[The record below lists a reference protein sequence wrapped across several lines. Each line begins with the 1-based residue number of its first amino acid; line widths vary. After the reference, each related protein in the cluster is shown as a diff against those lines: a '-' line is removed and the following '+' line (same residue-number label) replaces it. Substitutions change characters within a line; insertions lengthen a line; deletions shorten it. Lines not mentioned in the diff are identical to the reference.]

1 MFSFKKWIEFYKK
14 LNCILKSKGMKN
26 CIAILMVCFLFFNQS
41 LVAQEQ
47 NVRKRGSKKQLQES
61 TEKEVKVKENI
72 EEKKTTS
79 INGVIK
85 DESGEGLPSAII
97 SILGTPYGTLTQL
110 DGSFN
115 LKDVP
120 KGNYQLKVSYVGFQ
134 DVIKEITIS
143 DEPLSLGE
151 MILKSDAIGLEEIQ
165 VVASYVTD
173 RKTPNAVSS
182 IDLRQI
188 QEQLGSQEIPMA
200 LKLTPSVYT
209 SNAGGGFGDSRIN
222 VRGFQQEE
230 IAVLINGVPIND
242 MAAGRV
248 FWSNWQGLA
257 DYVRNIQIQRGLGAS
272 RLAISSIGG
281 TMNFI
286 TKTTDAQKGGSIL
299 METSNIY
306 DLKTVVT
313 LSTGLSPK
321 GWAMTVSGGRTVGK
335 GYIENLFID
344 VWSYYFS
351 VSKQVNSKHLLT
363 FNAIGAPQKHGQ
375 RFQRLSEKRYKELGN
390 RFANVDFG
398 YLNGQK
404 VNNADNFY
412 HKPQLQLNHY
422 WDITEKSKL
431 STNVY
436 ASWGRGG
443 GSGTLGKSPSRN
455 GVNGTLN
462 WEALQAENR
471 NGVDTLLTPNGRTI
485 GYNSVGI
492 LRNSHNDHNWYGIL
506 STFNTQLTE
515 NLNFIAGIDGRLFDS
530 RNYRKIKNL
539 IGGDYWIE
547 KNYANDSTMYLINVT
562 SSSTKIDT
570 IKNGRICRPGD
581 IVDYDYRTYVN
592 WAGAFSQIEYNTQT
606 ISAYLNLA
614 VSNTWQKRKELMRKT
629 DTPES
634 ETKTFFAYVVKGGMS
649 FSPSS
654 NHTIFING
662 GHFTRAPFLRFSLV
676 DERTKN
682 EFVNNLKNEKVYSA
696 EIGYNFQNKFLT
708 LNFNAYYTQ
717 WKDKGVR
724 VSYNNAQGQLAY
736 ANIAGMAATHMGI
749 ELDGKIRPFDK
760 ITLNYMFHAGDWKWT
775 NDVSATVINEND
787 LSTKQFNLYLK
798 NIKVGDSPQTTGSLG
813 FQYNFTKDL
822 YLGINSIYYA
832 NMYANF
838 NPETRTKETDRNQ
851 SWKMPDF
858 MLFDLHAGY
867 YFNVDKLPASIKFH
881 VFNLLDKAYFME
893 AQDGLNHD
901 RATSTM
907 FYGYGRVFN
916 VSLNLS
922 F

>member
-1 MFSFKKWIEFYKK
+1 MQKSFRSLI
-14 LNCILKSKGMKN
+14 LVLLCI
-26 CIAILMVCFLFFNQS
+26 S
-41 LVAQEQ
+41 LIQTIQAQEE
-47 NVRKRGSKKQLQES
+47 NVRKKGLKKKLP
-61 TEKEVKVKENI
+61 KENTETVTKEKT
-72 EEKKTTS
+72 EEKKVIGIS
-79 INGVIK
+79 GVVK
-85 DESGEGLPSAII
+85 DENGEALPGAII
-97 SILGTPYGTLTQL
+97 SLVGTSYGTLSQL
-110 DGSFN
+110 DGSFEIKN
-115 LKDVP
+115 VP
-120 KGNYQLKVSYVGFQ
+120 NGDYQLRVSYVGYQ
-134 DVIKEITIS
+134 EVLKEVTLK
-143 DEPLSLGE
+143 DENISLGE
-151 MILKSDAIGLEEIQ
+151 IELKSDAIGLEEIK
-165 VVASYVTD
+165 VVASYVSD

-188 QEQLGSQEIPMA
+188 QTQLGSQEIPMA
-200 LKLTPSVYT
+200 LKFTPSVYT
-209 SNAGGGFGDSRIN
+209 SNAGGGYGDSRIN

-230 IAVLINGVPIND
+230 IAVLINGVPVND
-242 MAAGRV
+242 MAASRV
-248 FWSNWQGLA
+248 FWSNWQGLG
-257 DYVRNIQIQRGLGAS
+257 DVIRNIQIQRGLGAS

-281 TMNFI
+281 TINFI
-286 TKTTDAQKGGSIL
+286 TKTTDAQKGGSIT

-306 DLKTVVT
+306 DFKTLVT

-321 GWAMTVSGGRTVGK
+321 GWALTVSGGRTVGK

-344 VWSYYFS
+344 VWNYY
-351 VSKQVNSKHLLT
+351 VAISKQINTKHLIT

-375 RFQRLSEKRYKELGN
+375 RFQRLTEQRYKELGN

-404 VNNADNFY
+404 VNIADNFY

-431 STNVY
+431 STNIY

-506 STFNTQLTE
+506 STYTHKITETLNLT
-515 NLNFIAGIDGRLFDS
+515 AGIDGRLFDS

-539 IGGDYWIE
+539 IGGDFWIE
-547 KNYANDSTMYLINVT
+547 KNYANDSLMYLINVT
-562 SSSTKIDT
+562 TTTTKIDT
-570 IKNGRICRPGD
+570 IKNGRVRRVGD

-592 WAGAFSQIEYNTQT
+592 WAGGFTQLEYSTEKFSG
-606 ISAYLNLA
+606 YLNLA

-629 DTPES
+629 DKPES
-634 ETKTFFAYVVKGGMS
+634 DTKTFFAYVVKGGFS
-649 FSPSS
+649 FSPSAQ
-654 NHTIFING
+654 HTIFVNG
-662 GHFTRAPFLRFSLV
+662 GHFTRAPFLRFALV

-682 EFVNNLKNEKVYSA
+682 EFVNNLTNEKVYSA
-696 EIGYNFQNKFLT
+696 ELGYNFQNKFLSV
-708 LNFNAYYTQ
+708 NFNSYYTI

-724 VSYNNAQGQLAY
+724 VAYNNAQGQLAY
-736 ANIAGMAATHMGI
+736 ANIKGMGATHMGI
-749 ELDGKIRPFDK
+749 ELDGKVNPIEK
-760 ITLNYMFHAGDWKWT
+760 ISITYMFHKGDWKWT

-798 NIKVGDSPQTTGSLG
+798 NIKVGDSPQTTASLG
-813 FQYNFTKDL
+813 LQYNFTKDL
-822 YLGINSIYYA
+822 YLGVNSIYYA
-832 NMYANF
+832 DMYANF
-838 NPETRTKETDRNQ
+838 NPEARTNENDRNQ

-867 YFNVDKLPASIKFH
+867 SFSVDKLPASLRFH

-893 AQDGLNHD
+893 AQDGSKHD
-901 RATSTM
+901 RATSTV

-916 VSLNLS
+916 ISLNLQ